1 MPSNSGRLPLSV
13 TSAQQN
19 VRGCR
24 GSREVNPEPEDGKD
38 VTSQTPVR
46 NCSLVCWWCTPP
58 LPAPVAGQ
66 IASKPPVVDML
77 PAARNGTRWTT
88 GRLKR

>member
-38 VTSQTPVR
+38 VTSQPQCATAVLSAGGVR
-46 NCSLVCWWCTPP
+46 PP
-58 LPAPVAGQ
+58 CQ
-66 IASKPPVVDML
+66 HQ
-77 PAARNGTRWTT
+77 
-88 GRLKR
+88 